1 MSNQEKPKIVIPD
14 MGPEPTPVDPVVKL
28 PPATEVVTINLEELK
43 SNSVV
48 VIKIAPEGMQQRMA
62 ATQQIAMA
70 LRPLREQIQAK
81 NIAFI
86 VMGTGEG
93 MEVVD
98 EDQMKELGWEK
109 KEKPRIITL

>member
-1 MSNQEKPKIVIPD
+1 MSENIQKPELVV
-14 MGPEPTPVDPVVKL
+14 PETTPPPSTTVAL
-28 PPATEVVTINLEELK
+28 PAGTLVTTINLEELK

-98 EDQMKELGWEK
+98 EEQMKQLGWEK
-109 KEKPRIITL
+109 KEKSRIITI

>member
-1 MSNQEKPKIVIPD
+1 MSENTQKSELVV
-14 MGPEPTPVDPVVKL
+14 PETTPTPPSTTVAL
-28 PPATEVVTINLEELK
+28 PAGTVVTTINIEELK

-98 EDQMKELGWEK
+98 EEQMKELGWEK
-109 KEKPRIITL
+109 KEKTRIITL